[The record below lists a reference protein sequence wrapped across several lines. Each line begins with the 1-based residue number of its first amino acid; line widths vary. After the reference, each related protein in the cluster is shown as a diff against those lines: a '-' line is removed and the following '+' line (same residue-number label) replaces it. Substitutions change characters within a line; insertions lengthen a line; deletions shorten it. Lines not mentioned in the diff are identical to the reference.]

1 MPIKYVRKRPA
12 SPQQRKT
19 LENLKEALKLAEQMT
34 FVLKRHLDPT
44 Y

>member
-1 MPIKYVRKRPA
+1 MPIKYVRKHSA
-12 SPQQRKT
+12 SPRQRKT
-19 LENLKEALKLAEQMT
+19 LENLKEALKLVQQTT